1 MHENLDFDAAGSIDS
16 PVGPIS
22 VYAKNDEIIYLR
34 MTKPAEPGLG
44 ESQVVSEAL
53 SQLAEYFAGDRK
65 HFDIPIRAQGTE
77 FQRAVWQRIATVPFG
92 QTISYADIARQ
103 IGKPLAARAV
113 GGAVGANPHAIIV
126 PCHRVLGASGR
137 ITGFS
142 GGEGI
147 PTKRWLLNHESIE
160 SRD

>member
-34 MTKPAEPGLG
+34 MTQPAQPELG
-44 ESQVVSEAL
+44 ASPVVSRAL
-53 SQLAEYFAGDRK
+53 DQLAEYFAGERK

-77 FQRAVWQRIATVPFG
+77 FQRAVWQEIAAVPFG

-147 PTKRWLLNHESIE
+147 PTKRWLLTHEAIE

>member
-1 MHENLDFDAAGSIDS
+1 MHENLDFDSAGSIDS

-22 VYAKNDEIIYLR
+22 VYAKDGQIIYLR
-34 MTKPAEPGLG
+34 MTKPAEPQLG
-44 ESQVVSEAL
+44 DNPVVSAAL
-53 SQLAEYFAGDRK
+53 AQLAEYFAGNRQS
-65 HFDIPIRAQGTE
+65 FDIPIQAHGTE
-77 FQRAVWQRIATVPFG
+77 FQRAVWQRIAAVPFG
-92 QTISYADIARQ
+92 QTISYADIARE

-126 PCHRVLGASGR
+126 PCHRVMGASGR

-147 PTKRWLLNHESIE
+147 PTKRWLLAHESIE
-160 SRD
+160 SVD